1 MSLDSI
7 LRATG
12 KNLANCGEKADWYSP
27 ISDLTN
33 LTVSDGVVSLPA
45 VSAGSGMTI
54 NKNRVF
60 TNGETF
66 TIHANH
72 TSPTGDVPAN
82 QYRYILKPYKNNTV
96 VKDITI
102 TGWTYNQYYNAYWSS
117 GTSKSFTL
125 PKDIVNSFEWG
136 LGFLAYGDISAGTLL
151 TYSNIQLEEG
161 STATTY
167 EPYEYLGPKTIK
179 ISSNGENLTPYPY
192 ADNDKTENGITFV
205 TGNYSGIRMNGTVSS
220 DLPIGFTIVDNLD
233 LTVGDYTFSSGYNG
247 TVMPNDVVVQ
257 LNYLEGTIPKGVATL
272 SGSKLQE
279 TFSIDDTLAQKK
291 FRATIVLNAGMS
303 SSFSVNDLLLCPTLI
318 KSGSKEVLKVSYNS
332 RNFFNKSLS
341 IADIN
346 VTATAVRQGYKIPVN
361 AGVYTVSG
369 GSNVT
374 FCKTLIGDTY
384 GTYHSLENAVTLT
397 LNTKGYILIYSVGSD
412 PITAIVD
419 TLQLEL
425 GNKKTDYVP
434 YFNTVVWTQVLTGYN
449 ITSTTNADGTQ
460 SLNIVDATSTTDHY
474 NITSTDN
481 SDGTQTLNITD
492 A

>member
-45 VSAGSGMTI
+45 VSAGSGMAI

-125 PKDIVNSFEWG
+125 PKDTVNSFEWG
-136 LGFLAYGDISAGTLL
+136 LGFLAYGSISAGTLL
-151 TYSNIQLEEG
+151 TYSNIQLEKG

-167 EPYEYLGPKTIK
+167 EPYEYLGPKTI
-179 ISSNGENLTPYPY
+179 NL
-192 ADNDKTENGITFV
+192 G
-205 TGNYSGIRMNGTVSS
+205 
-220 DLPIGFTIVDNLD
+220 
-233 LTVGDYTFSSGYNG
+233 
-247 TVMPNDVVVQ
+247 
-257 LNYLEGTIPKGVATL
+257 
-272 SGSKLQE
+272 SGS
-279 TFSIDDTLAQKK
+279 S
-291 FRATIVLNAGMS
+291 
-303 SSFSVNDLLLCPTLI
+303 
-318 KSGSKEVLKVSYNS
+318 SKEVLKVSYNS
-332 RNFFNKSLS
+332 KNFFNINNIYNPLNTDTYEISNNALKVYRNRSYIVGVIYHISLPVGTQYTLYY
-341 IADIN
+341 DIEYGG
-346 VTATAVRQGYKIPVN
+346 TAT
-361 AGVYTVSG
+361 GVYNCADDKIFQGRLNHVNYTG
-369 GSNVT
+369 T
-374 FCKTLIGDTY
+374 IGDTGY
-384 GTYHSLENAVTLT
+384 LKLEFSRIGGNNDKLGWVTYSN
-397 LNTKGYILIYSVGSD
+397 I
-412 PITAIVD
+412 
-419 TLQLEL
+419 QLEL

-460 SLNIVDATSTTDHY
+460 TLNIVDATSTTDHY

>member
-45 VSAGSGMTI
+45 VSAGSGMAI

-151 TYSNIQLEEG
+151 TYSNIQIEKG
-161 STATTY
+161 STATSY
-167 EPYEYLGPKTIK
+167 EPYEYLGPKI
-179 ISSNGENLTPYPY
+179 INL
-192 ADNDKTENGITFV
+192 G
-205 TGNYSGIRMNGTVSS
+205 
-220 DLPIGFTIVDNLD
+220 
-233 LTVGDYTFSSGYNG
+233 
-247 TVMPNDVVVQ
+247 
-257 LNYLEGTIPKGVATL
+257 
-272 SGSKLQE
+272 SGS
-279 TFSIDDTLAQKK
+279 S
-291 FRATIVLNAGMS
+291 
-303 SSFSVNDLLLCPTLI
+303 
-318 KSGSKEVLKVSYNS
+318 SKEVLKVSYNS
-332 RNFFNKSLS
+332 RNLLPYPYYHSSIS
-341 IADIN
+341 IAGITYTVNSDGT
-346 VTATAVRQGYKIPVN
+346 VTANGTATGRSAFVLSVN
-361 AGVYTVSG
+361 KTNWMSGNYTLSGCPTG
-369 GSNVT
+369 GS
-374 FCKTLIGDTY
+374 KDTY
-384 GTYHSLENAVTLT
+384 SIITVNGFSD
-397 LNTKGYILIYSVGSD
+397 VGSG
-412 PITAIVD
+412 ITIPQSELTRISIIIKQGTTVD
-419 TLQLEL
+419 NLVFEPQLEL

-434 YFNTVVWTQVLTGYN
+434 YFNTVVWTKK
-449 ITSTTNADGTQ
+449 A
-460 SLNIVDATSTTDHY
+460 
-474 NITSTDN
+474 
-481 SDGTQTLNITD
+481 
-492 A
+492 